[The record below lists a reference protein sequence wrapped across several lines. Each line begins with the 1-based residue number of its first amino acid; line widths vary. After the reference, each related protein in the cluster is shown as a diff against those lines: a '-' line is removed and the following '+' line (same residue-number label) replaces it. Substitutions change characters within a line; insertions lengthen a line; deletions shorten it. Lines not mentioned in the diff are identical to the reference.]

1 MVSNIKKAKHK
12 RLYSVDDFIKSALE
26 SKKFA
31 KLNHISA
38 SGFRAQMIKEDKV
51 LVEDEHIFLDKLKKY
66 LS

>member
-31 KLNHISA
+31 NLNRISA
-38 SGFRAQMIKEDKV
+38 SGFRAQMVKEDKI

-66 LS
+66 LA